1 MLRKRL
7 VNLLQNVTLI
17 ALAASAIFLLTQFP
31 MLDGAMAGQMQALLT
46 NTENS
51 TVENDA
57 LSGAVA
63 AVHLVVTSE
72 TEYGRYA
79 RLNAVT
85 DGAEF
90 QSFAPLLREA
100 IGSASATER
109 VTEAELR
116 AALDTPGIYM
126 DLGVALPLSAV
137 AAWLGESHTS
147 QETVCA
153 LALVAQRET
162 AMLYFR
168 GENDTVL
175 RCTSALTSTAVRES
189 TAAFAPNG
197 GQFAF
202 ESDYDTLAP
211 YSILVQENPGAADVT
226 ATLPDGYTAYNLL
239 TALDFNAHTTARY
252 YESNGVEV
260 VVQSP
265 LTLRIGTDGTVQY
278 RADGT
283 VPAGLYQIACAG
295 EIPTA
300 QEALRSVLTL
310 AERVCE
316 GTNAS
321 PLSLSGMEQ
330 TAQGWTISL
339 CYHVNGVPVRLAED
353 QAALR
358 VVIHGTAV
366 TEFTYICRTYTPKQ
380 EQSLLLPATM
390 AVAIASLQE
399 GAEPM
404 LAYVDNGADVLSV
417 RWLAR

>member
-7 VNLLQNVTLI
+7 VNILQNVTLI

-31 MLDGAMAGQMQALLT
+31 MLDGAMQMQALLT
-46 NTENS
+46 NKEDS
-51 TVENDA
+51 AVESDA

-63 AVHLVVTSE
+63 AVHLAVTNE
-72 TEYGRYA
+72 REYGRYTC
-79 RLNAVT
+79 LNVPT
-85 DGAEF
+85 ESAEF

-100 IGSASATER
+100 IGSASAIES
-109 VTEAELR
+109 VTAAEFR
-116 AALDTPGIYM
+116 AALDTPGIYI
-126 DLGVALPLSAV
+126 DLEAALPLSVV
-137 AAWLGESHTS
+137 AAWLGESHAS

-168 GENDTVL
+168 GENDTFL
-175 RCTSALTSTAVRES
+175 RCTSALTSAAVRES

-202 ESDYDTLAP
+202 ESEYDTLAP
-211 YSILVQENPGAADVT
+211 YSILVQENPGVADVT
-226 ATLPDGYTAYNLL
+226 AMLPDGYTAYNLL

-278 RADGT
+278 SADGT

-295 EIPTA
+295 ETPTA
-300 QEALRSVLTL
+300 QEALRSALVI

-321 PLSLSGMEQ
+321 QLSLSGMEQ
-330 TAQGWTISL
+330 TAQGWIISL
-339 CYHVNGVPVRLAED
+339 HYHVNGVPVRLAED
-353 QAALR
+353 QTALR
-358 VVIHGTAV
+358 VVISGAAV
-366 TEFTYICRTYTPKQ
+366 TEFTYICRAYTPKQ
-380 EQSLLLPATM
+380 EYSLLLPSTM

-404 LAYVDNGADVLSV
+404 LAYVDNGADVLAV
-417 RWLAR
+417 RWLVQ